1 MNLKKRGFAL
11 KVCRT
16 CRYWSDK
23 HKGTC
28 TLLKQGAGQFWMC
41 DEWLEITS
49 DAGVPRESDA
59 PEGTRSP

>member
-1 MNLKKRGFAL
+1 MPQKKKGTHL

-28 TLLKQGAGQFWMC
+28 TRVQQGAGQFWMC
-41 DEWLEITS
+41 DEWLELPNYSATPQEKDDQGS
-49 DAGVPRESDA
+49 RTG
-59 PEGTRSP
+59 

>member
-1 MNLKKRGFAL
+1 M

-28 TLLKQGAGQFWMC
+28 TRIDRGAGQFWVC
-41 DEWLEITS
+41 DEWLEVS
-49 DAGVPRESDA
+49 DDPGYP
-59 PEGTRSP
+59 PEKGIQEGRSG

>member
-1 MNLKKRGFAL
+1 MNLKKRGSAL

-28 TLLKQGAGQFWMC
+28 TRLQRGAGQFWMC
-41 DEWLEITS
+41 DEWLEITAN
-49 DAGVPRESDA
+49 AGVPQENDE
-59 PEGTRSP
+59 PEGAPSP